1 MHNFTFKIAH
11 SLHPRKPEQWV
22 VWTVTESWAFVLA
35 TWYARNDDNT
45 ARTRRRRSGNDGAS
59 RKRVRKARG
68 TATASAGLLQLPHR
82 RKDNER
88 PNELEEWLKAQQRL
102 IRNAE
107 ARQANEKPD
116 KERQAEAMKAL
127 GMSYGK
133 KERRRWVA
141 RWRDRARRV
150 APKLCNTVGLL
161 YEASQGRAL

>member
-1 MHNFTFKIAH
+1 M
-11 SLHPRKPEQWV
+11 PE
-22 VWTVTESWAFVLA
+22 TTI
-35 TWYARNDDNT
+35 
-45 ARTRRRRSGNDGAS
+45 TRQGRVEGGAGLTSTGGAS
-59 RKRVRKARG
+59 RKRVQKARG

-127 GMSYGK
+127 GMRAISTYFTAK
-133 KERRRWVA
+133 RKEG
-141 RWRDRARRV
+141 
-150 APKLCNTVGLL
+150 VG
-161 YEASQGRAL
+161 